1 LVFIDLKEITNIFSM
16 FNLCCGKKWAR
27 LILQAAAIFVI
38 LVLCFILTLVAQPRL
53 PQAAMIMYLELNSQ
67 ARKID
72 AGIYVAPMVQQAHNY
87 WEKSRQMI
95 GTENK
100 RFPLFRH
107 YENAEKL
114 ILKTNE
120 DLRQA
125 IRRTQV
131 LKDSLRLA
139 LKLKM
144 FYLQDQAEQNR
155 VQFEIIP
162 IAFELREHI
171 IHGEL
176 LVRHGGYLL
185 ERKDYSAADSILQ
198 KAEEHI
204 SYANS
209 NLAEE
214 INRYLSK
221 IPTWQQ
227 WVKETLDYAQ
237 NTGNTAVIIDK
248 LDHACRVFQADTLLF
263 EFAIEMSPYW
273 IGTKTHKGDRRTPEG
288 RYYVTKR
295 RQGKETQFYKA
306 FNIDYPNETD
316 WLRFYS
322 ALVNGDLPLDANIGG
337 LIEIHGEGGQGLNW
351 TDGCIALRNQDIDKI
366 FAMIQV
372 GTPVTIVGTTK
383 NYQINFNHSNNHLN

>member
-1 LVFIDLKEITNIFSM
+1 M
-16 FNLCCGKKWAR
+16 FNLPYNRKLVRLVVLAVSIPVI
-27 LILQAAAIFVI
+27 LILAII
-38 LVLCFILTLVAQPRL
+38 LMLVLQPRL
-53 PQAAMIMYLELNSQ
+53 PQAAMIIYLELNSQ

-72 AGIYVAPMVQQAHNY
+72 AENYVAPMIQQARDN

-95 GTENK
+95 QTQNK
-100 RFPLFRH
+100 RFPLFRS
-107 YENAEKL
+107 YEKAENL
-114 ILKTNE
+114 ILKING

-131 LKDSLRLA
+131 MKDSLKLA

-144 FYLQDQAEQNR
+144 FYLQDQAEQYR
-155 VQFEIIP
+155 KKFDIIP
-162 IAFELREHI
+162 IAIELRQHI
-171 IHGEL
+171 IQGEL
-176 LVRHGGYLL
+176 LVRQGGYLL
-185 ERKDYSAADSILQ
+185 ERKEYSAADLILQ
-198 KAEEHI
+198 KAAEHI
-204 SYANS
+204 SFANA
-209 NLAEE
+209 NLVEE
-214 INRYLSK
+214 INKYLSK

-237 NTGNTAVIIDK
+237 TSGNPALIIDK
-248 LDHACRVFQADTLLF
+248 LDHTCRVFQADTLLF
-263 EFAIEMSPYW
+263 EFAIEMGPNW

-288 RYYVTKR
+288 RYYVTKK

-306 FNIDYPNETD
+306 LNIDYPNEAD

-351 TDGCIALRNQDIDKI
+351 TDGCIALRNQEIDLI
-366 FAMIQV
+366 FTMVQV

-383 NYQINFNHSNNHLN
+383 NYQINFNHYNNHLN

>member
-1 LVFIDLKEITNIFSM
+1 MINLPDNKKLVYLVLLFVSIP
-16 FNLCCGKKWAR
+16 
-27 LILQAAAIFVI
+27 VI
-38 LVLCFILTLVAQPRL
+38 LVLCFILMLLAQPRL

-72 AGIYVAPMVQQAHNY
+72 AANYVAPIVQQVHND

-95 GTENK
+95 QSQNK
-100 RFPLFRH
+100 RFPLFRR
-107 YENAEKL
+107 YEDAEKL
-114 ILKTNE
+114 ILQTNA

-131 LKDSLRLA
+131 MKDSLKLA

-144 FYLQDQAEQNR
+144 FYLQDQAEQYR
-155 VQFEIIP
+155 EQFEIIP
-162 IAFELREHI
+162 IAAELRQHI

-176 LVRHGGYLL
+176 LVRQGGYVLD
-185 ERKDYSAADSILQ
+185 RKDYSAADLILQ
-198 KAEEHI
+198 KAADHI

-209 NLAEE
+209 NLVEE
-214 INRYLSK
+214 INKYLSK

-237 NTGNTAVIIDK
+237 SSGNPALIIDK
-248 LDHACRVFQADTLLF
+248 LDHACRVFLADTLLF
-263 EFAIEMSPYW
+263 EFAIEMGPNW

-288 RYYVTKR
+288 RYFVTKR

-306 FNIDYPNETD
+306 LNLDYPNEAD

-322 ALVNGDLPLDANIGG
+322 ALVNGDLPLDAKIGG
-337 LIEIHGEGGQGLNW
+337 LIEIHGQGGQGLNW

-366 FAMIQV
+366 FALIQV

-383 NYQINFNHSNNHLN
+383 NYQINFNHSSNHLN